1 MRKSW
6 VMLFV
11 LTVLLLNGCQTAT
24 VEPTA
29 TEVVVEEEPTPTPV
43 PPTEEVVVEV
53 VDYCVS
59 CHTDKEELIATAKV
73 EEEEAEGESSG
84 VG

>member
-1 MRKSW
+1 
-6 VMLFV
+6 
-11 LTVLLLNGCQTAT
+11 
-24 VEPTA
+24 
-29 TEVVVEEEPTPTPV
+29 VEEEPTPAPA
-43 PPTEEVVVEV
+43 PPTEEVVVEM

>member
-1 MRKSW
+1 MRKIW
-6 VMLFV
+6 AILFMLTI
-11 LTVLLLNGCQTAT
+11 LILSGCQTAT

-29 TEVVVEEEPTPTPV
+29 TEAVVEVKPTPTPV

-73 EEEEAEGESSG
+73 EEEETEGESSG

>member
-1 MRKSW
+1 MRKIW
-6 VMLFV
+6 AILF
-11 LTVLLLNGCQTAT
+11 LLAVLLLGSCQAAT

-29 TEVVVEEEPTPTPV
+29 TEAIATEEPTATPV
-43 PPTEEVVVEV
+43 PLTETVVVEV
-53 VDYCVS
+53 VDYCIS
-59 CHTDKEELIATAKV
+59 CHTDKEELIATARV

>member
-1 MRKSW
+1 MRKIGAI
-6 VMLFV
+6 LFLV
-11 LTVLLLNGCQTAT
+11 TIFLLSSCQTAT

-29 TEVVVEEEPTPTPV
+29 TEVIKEEEPTPTPV
-43 PPTEEVVVEV
+43 PPTEEVVEA

-73 EEEEAEGESSG
+73 EEEKAEGESSG

>member
-1 MRKSW
+1 MRKIW
-6 VMLFV
+6 AILFV
-11 LTVLLLNGCQTAT
+11 LAFLLLSGCQTPT

-29 TEVVVEEEPTPTPV
+29 TEVVAEEKPTPTPV
-43 PPTEEVVVEV
+43 PPTEEVVIEV

-73 EEEEAEGESSG
+73 EDEEAESESSG

>member
-1 MRKSW
+1 MRKIW
-6 VMLFV
+6 VILFV
-11 LTVLLLNGCQTAT
+11 LTIFLLSGCQTAT

-29 TEVVVEEEPTPTPV
+29 TEAIVEKEPTPSPV
-43 PPTEEVVVEV
+43 PPTEEIVVEE

-73 EEEEAEGESSG
+73 VEEVGESESSG

>member
-1 MRKSW
+1 MQKIW
-6 VMLFV
+6 TIFFV
-11 LTVLLLNGCQTAT
+11 LTLLFLSGCQAAAE
-24 VEPTA
+24 VPAA
-29 TEVVVEEEPTPTPV
+29 TEVIVEEEPVPTPI